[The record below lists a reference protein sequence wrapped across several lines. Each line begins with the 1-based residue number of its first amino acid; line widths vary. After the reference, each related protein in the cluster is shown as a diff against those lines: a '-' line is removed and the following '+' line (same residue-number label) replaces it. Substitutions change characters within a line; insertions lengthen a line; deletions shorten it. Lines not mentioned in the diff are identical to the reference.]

1 MGVSAEVLQ
10 QGFSLG
16 RRGSQGDGGA
26 RGHRVTQT
34 GRVAL
39 HCSEGARPLE

>member
-10 QGFSLG
+10 QGLGLG

-34 GRVAL
+34 GCVAL
-39 HCSEGARPLE
+39 HCSEGAGLLE